1 MCKKLFEQL
10 IKFLLIYS
18 SLAREAIRNL
28 LADNQIA
35 PHNDDYH
42 HNKCNF
48 VKTANFVAPVSE
60 KKDAAKAP
68 AEKKASAK
76 K

>member
-1 MCKKLFEQL
+1 LF
-10 IKFLLIYS
+10 S
-18 SLAREAIRNL
+18 SLAREAIKNL
-28 LADNQIA
+28 LADKQIA

-48 VKTANFVAPVSE
+48 VKTANFVPPVVE
-60 KKDAAKAP
+60 KKDAAKGA
-68 AEKKASAK
+68 AEKKAPAK

>member
-1 MCKKLFEQL
+1 
-10 IKFLLIYS
+10 
-18 SLAREAIRNL
+18 
-28 LADNQIA
+28 LADKQIA

-48 VKTANFVAPVSE
+48 VKTANFIPPVVE
-60 KKDAAKAP
+60 KKDAKAP
-68 AEKKASAK
+68 AEKKAAAK

>member
-1 MCKKLFEQL
+1 M
-10 IKFLLIYS
+10 YS
-18 SLAREAIRNL
+18 SLAREAIRSL
-28 LADNQIA
+28 LADKQIA

-48 VKTANFVAPVSE
+48 VKTANFIPPVVE
-60 KKDAAKAP
+60 KKEAGKAP
-68 AEKKASAK
+68 AEKKGGK

>member
-1 MCKKLFEQL
+1 
-10 IKFLLIYS
+10 
-18 SLAREAIRNL
+18 

-48 VKTANFVAPVSE
+48 VKTANFIPPVVE
-60 KKDAAKAP
+60 KKETGKAA
-68 AEKKASAK
+68 AEKKAPSK